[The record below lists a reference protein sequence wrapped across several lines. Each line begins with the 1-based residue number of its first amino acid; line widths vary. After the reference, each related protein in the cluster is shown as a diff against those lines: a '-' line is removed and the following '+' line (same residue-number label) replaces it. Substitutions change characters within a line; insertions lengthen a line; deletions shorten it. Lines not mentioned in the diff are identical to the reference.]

1 MRYLYFLF
9 GAYVSVVS
17 CLTLYV
23 DKSCTAHG
31 APLDNAL
38 EEAFLMARGAKDR
51 LLSTTDTDFER
62 VMERIFNFKRT
73 DEKSLQKV
81 IGILNF
87 HNSMFLLVS
96 NKCRCYEL
104 HWKFEV

>member
-1 MRYLYFLF
+1 MRYFYFF
-9 GAYVSVVS
+9 VGAYVSVVS

-23 DKSCTAHG
+23 DKSCIAHG

-38 EEAFLMARGAKDR
+38 EEALLMARGAKTR

-81 IGILNF
+81 IGILTFNR
-87 HNSMFLLVS
+87 SMFLLVF

-104 HWKFEV
+104 HWKFEI